1 MRLLLILFICLL
13 TAILPIFHIRKIL
26 RENERRHINEMGQKQ
41 KRAYYFS
48 LIGSIIMSSI
58 ALLSLVILVL
68 QVIQI
73 VTSNSQGAGYA
84 LAFLVMPSLFG
95 IVIVGGSG
103 FVSLIY
109 SIPTVFMKKQRISS
123 IWFILLG
130 TINLFFIPLLVF
142 PLAFGID
149 FLFLNTDGEDGIGI
163 TDLLFGDEF
172 HPVIL
177 FIYTI
182 FIGPLLLLIGG
193 ILSFL
198 NDRKQ
203 NQPACKHNV

>member
-1 MRLLLILFICLL
+1 
-13 TAILPIFHIRKIL
+13 
-26 RENERRHINEMGQKQ
+26 
-41 KRAYYFS
+41 
-48 LIGSIIMSSI
+48 MSSI
-58 ALLSLVILVL
+58 AILSLVILVL

-149 FLFLNTDGEDGIGI
+149 FLFLYTDGEEWFVI
-163 TDLLFGDEF
+163 TYLIYVNEF
-172 HPVIL
+172 HPVII
-177 FIYTI
+177 FVYTI
-182 FIGPLLLLIGG
+182 FIVLLLLLIGV
-193 ILSFL
+193 ILIIL
-198 NDRKQ
+198 NERNQ
-203 NQPACKHNV
+203 NKSASKHNS